1 MIFMVIITLLCIA
14 AVLLL
19 KLMNTGEKQKDETKT
34 VSAQDFLNVADI
46 NNNILYTTD
55 GYCITYIRLQ
65 PVMLSL
71 WSRNEKRMKTNT
83 LVAELSKDRK
93 PWVLTAVSRPM
104 DISKLVNQYKQMRE
118 DTDNPIRKNILK
130 EEMKELQN
138 KVGAGEAVER
148 QFYIKIWGANVP
160 GIEQEM
166 QERATAMIS
175 AYASIGVAAFQIKR
189 AEMIPFCNLIHNPS
203 YHDDDT
209 TAEPTMPLLREEI
222 Q

>member
-14 AVLLL
+14 AALLL

-46 NNNILYTTD
+46 KNNILYTTD

-160 GIEQEM
+160 GIEQEL
-166 QERATAMIS
+166 QERAIAMIS
-175 AYASIGVAAFQIKR
+175 AYSSIGVAASQIKQS
-189 AEMIPFCNLIHNPS
+189 EIIQFCNLIHNPS
-203 YHDDDT
+203 YHEDET
-209 TAEPTMPLLREEI
+209 TTEPSIPMLKED
-222 Q
+222 

>member
-1 MIFMVIITLLCIA
+1 MIFIVIITLICCA
-14 AVLLL
+14 AMLLL
-19 KLMNTGEKQKDETKT
+19 KLMNTGGKQKDETEK

-46 NNNILYTTD
+46 KNNILYTTD

-104 DISKLVNQYKQMRE
+104 DISKLINQYKQMRE
-118 DTDNPIRKNILK
+118 DTDDPIRRNILK

-148 QFYIKIWGANVP
+148 QFYIKIWGINAP
-160 GIEQEM
+160 GIEQEL
-166 QERATAMIS
+166 QDRAAAVIS
-175 AYASIGVAAFQIKR
+175 AYSSIGVAAAQIKR
-189 AEMIPFCNLIHNPS
+189 AEIIPFCNLIHNPS
-203 YHDDDT
+203 YHEEDGIT
-209 TAEPTMPLLREEI
+209 EPSIPMIKED
-222 Q
+222 